1 MAYRHYLNKQ
11 PGAGFVSAQGL
22 LLPVGYCSTFS
33 STVAAHHGGQQQP
46 AAPQVQI
53 HHIVDGVMNMPGMES
68 VGQKVICEK
77 HCDPDTAQPNS
88 LTSLQLNALPPKPR
102 Y

>member
-1 MAYRHYLNKQ
+1 MA
-11 PGAGFVSAQGL
+11 A
-22 LLPVGYCSTFS
+22 S
-33 STVAAHHGGQQQP
+33 SSRWRRR
-46 AAPQVQI
+46 QI
-53 HHIVDGVMNMPGMES
+53 HHIVDGVMSMPGMES

-102 Y
+102 YSWFPRSRRPALNVWTGGRRRSPVRRLNTLLPFQGIKRR